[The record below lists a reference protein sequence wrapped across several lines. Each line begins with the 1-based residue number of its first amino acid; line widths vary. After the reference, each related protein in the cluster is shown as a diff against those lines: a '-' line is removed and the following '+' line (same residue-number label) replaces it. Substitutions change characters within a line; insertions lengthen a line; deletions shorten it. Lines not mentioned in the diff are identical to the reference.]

1 MKQKAVSHSV
11 LQSVAMHYPWQ
22 QDQWQ
27 QLALQVEQGRLPH
40 ALLLTG
46 SKYIGKYQFALSL
59 AQRLLCHAPVGG
71 YSCGQCKP
79 CHLVMSGTHPD
90 HFKIEPEEEGKA
102 IRIDLIRQLGEFVA
116 KTSQQGGWKVVIIS
130 PAESMNINASNAL
143 LKSLEEPGPNTLLIL
158 VCHEPSRLSAT
169 IRSRCRMVKFPAPP
183 MSNVRPWLSQV
194 AGQNEDLDQLL
205 HYANGCP
212 LLALQL
218 LETDLLERRRK
229 FDGLMDDLVG
239 HRISALSVAETCQEN
254 DSPMMVDWLYSRL
267 AEVVKSGG
275 KGVSKRLV
283 FRYMDT
289 LVQAKRQMQSTA
301 NPNLQLLWEEL
312 LLNWQQLFKR

>member
-1 MKQKAVSHSV
+1 MSKPATKPVQ
-11 LQSVAMHYPWQ
+11 QSVAMHYPWQ
-22 QDQWQ
+22 QDRWQ
-27 QLALQVEQGRLPH
+27 QLALQIEQQRLPH

-59 AQRLLCHAPVGG
+59 AQRLLCHAPVRG
-71 YSCGQCKP
+71 YSCGQCKS
-79 CHLVMSGTHPD
+79 CHLVMSGGHPD
-90 HFKIEPEEEGKA
+90 NFKIEPEEEGKA
-102 IRIDLIRQLGEFVA
+102 IKIDLIRQLGEFVA
-116 KTSQQGGWKVVIIS
+116 KTSQQGGWKVIIIS

-158 VCHEPSRLSAT
+158 VCNEPSRLSAT
-169 IRSRCRMVKFPAPP
+169 IRSRCRMVKFPVP
-183 MSNVRPWLSQV
+183 SISKVRPWLAQV
-194 AGQNEDLDQLL
+194 AGQNEDIEQLL
-205 HYANGCP
+205 RYSNGCP

-229 FDGLMDDLVG
+229 FVGLIDDLSE
-239 HRISALSVAETCQEN
+239 HRISALIVAEACQEN
-254 DSPMMVDWLYSRL
+254 DSPMMVDWLYSHL
-267 AEVVKSGG
+267 ALMIKSGK

-289 LVQAKRQMQSTA
+289 LMQAKRQMQSTA
-301 NPNLQLLWEEL
+301 NTNIQLLWEEL

>member
-1 MKQKAVSHSV
+1 MSKPATKPVQ
-11 LQSVAMHYPWQ
+11 QSVAMHYPWQ

-27 QLALQVEQGRLPH
+27 QLALQIEQQRLPH

-71 YSCGQCKP
+71 YSCGQCKS
-79 CHLVMSGTHPD
+79 CHLVMSGGHPD
-90 HFKIEPEEEGKA
+90 NFKIEPEEEGKA
-102 IRIDLIRQLGEFVA
+102 IKIDLIRQLGEFVA
-116 KTSQQGGWKVVIIS
+116 KTSQQGGWKVIIIS

-158 VCHEPSRLSAT
+158 VCNEPSRLSAT
-169 IRSRCRMVKFPAPP
+169 IRSRCRMVKFPVP
-183 MSNVRPWLSQV
+183 SISKVRPWLAQV
-194 AGQNEDLDQLL
+194 AGQNEDIEQLL
-205 HYANGCP
+205 HYSNGCP

-229 FDGLMDDLVG
+229 FVGLIDDLSE
-239 HRISALSVAETCQEN
+239 HRISALIVAEACQEN
-254 DSPMMVDWLYSRL
+254 DSPMMVDWLYSHL
-267 AEVVKSGG
+267 ALMIKSGK

-289 LVQAKRQMQSTA
+289 LMQAKRQMQSTA
-301 NPNLQLLWEEL
+301 NPNIQLLWEEL

>member
-1 MKQKAVSHSV
+1 MSNSV
-11 LQSVAMHYPWQ
+11 QQSVAMHYPWQ
-22 QDQWQ
+22 QEQWQ
-27 QLALQVEQGRLPH
+27 QLSLQIEQERLPH
-40 ALLLTG
+40 GLLLSG
-46 SKYIGKYQFALSL
+46 AKYIGKYQFALSL

-71 YSCGQCKP
+71 YSCGQCKS
-79 CHLVMSGTHPD
+79 CHLVISSSHPD

-116 KTSQQGGWKVVIIS
+116 KTSQQGGWKVAIIY

-169 IRSRCRMVKFPAPP
+169 IRSRCRMIAFPTP
-183 MSNVRPWLSQV
+183 SISSVRPWLSQV

-205 HYANGCP
+205 HYSNGCP

-229 FDGLMDDLVG
+229 FDGLMDDLVD
-239 HRISALSVAETCQEN
+239 HRVSALTVAETIQEN
-254 DSPMMVDWLYSRL
+254 DSPMMVDWLYSHL
-267 AEVVKSGG
+267 AVIVKSGA

-312 LLNWQQLFKR
+312 LLNWQQLFKQ